1 MMEIIA
7 KRIKEL
13 RKEKGITQVELAKAI
28 GISQA
33 IVSQYENSIYE
44 PTASIIVKLADYF
57 GVCTDYLLGRQDW
70 Y

>member
-1 MMEIIA
+1 MEIIA